1 MSTNTESFKSNEDF
15 KKLLAARAST
25 ISEVPKESIQKE
37 PIQKVP
43 KEVEKKAQSSKS
55 KHKNFKH
62 RSKKEEFEGYGEQ
75 NRVLN
80 EIMKKYKDRAGE
92 RRKEEM
98 EEMLNKGNQK
108 SFFDHGNGYFDPTAK
123 FINSAEKRK
132 QEIEESKYLGGDVEH
147 THLVKGLDYS
157 LLNKVRSEMQAIEE
171 MKEEELEKEFLSKKE
186 DKVVF
191 EIKSILAKKIEAA
204 ILKKNTPL
212 VNSNFRR
219 GRMAFS
225 YDLEDEDADIP
236 LTVLRSVPPEADLR
250 PMKNKI
256 DKLVYHKL
264 STVLSYLKIDPKKRK
279 KLLEDK
285 EEKKEDFEK
294 FKNIDIFD
302 GEDEYDPSST
312 KFSDSNKIKVKSGS
326 YFENEKKTEVK
337 KGKIAVDDIDI
348 FATDEEKPETV
359 IITKPSIQKRL
370 LEIEGK
376 GEDDAYSEYYP
387 LACGFGESILSD
399 DESDGEEKTKGKKKL
414 PEKSEKNEGNRKQRR
429 EAKIQ
434 EGKLNQQL
442 NQINKLL
449 EKRKADEEKGIS
461 YKKPKF

>member
-1 MSTNTESFKSNEDF
+1 MSTNTESFRSNEDF
-15 KKLLAARAST
+15 RKLLAARAST
-25 ISEVPKESIQKE
+25 VSEVPKETPQATS
-37 PIQKVP
+37 
-43 KEVEKKAQSSKS
+43 KEVEKKPQISKT
-55 KHKNFKH
+55 KHKNYKH
-62 RSKKEEFEGYGEQ
+62 RPKKEEFEGYGEQ

-92 RRKEEM
+92 RRKQEM
-98 EEMLNKGNQK
+98 EEMLNKGVQK
-108 SFFDHGNGYFDPTAK
+108 NFFEHGSGYFDKTAK
-123 FINSAEKRK
+123 FVNSAEKRK

-157 LLNKVRSEMQAIEE
+157 LLNKVRSEMQAVEE
-171 MKEEELEKEFLSKKE
+171 MKEEELEQEFLSKKE
-186 DKVVF
+186 DKVVY
-191 EIKSILAKKIEAA
+191 EIKSMFAKKIEAL
-204 ILKKNTPL
+204 ILKKNNPS
-212 VNSNFRR
+212 VNANFRR

-236 LTVLRSVPPEADLR
+236 LTVLRSVPSEADLR

-279 KLLEDK
+279 KLLEEKD
-285 EEKKEDFEK
+285 EKKEEFEK
-294 FKNIDIFD
+294 YKNVDIFD
-302 GEDEYDPSST
+302 DEDKYEPSVIKS
-312 KFSDSNKIKVKSGS
+312 SEVNGIKVKTGS
-326 YFENEKKTEVK
+326 YFDTPSKNEPKKNTV
-337 KGKIAVDDIDI
+337 AVDKVDI
-348 FATDEEKPETV
+348 FADDDEKPETV

-376 GEDDAYSEYYP
+376 GEEDAYSEYYP
-387 LACGFGESILSD
+387 SACGFGESILSD
-399 DESDGEEKTKGKKKL
+399 DDSDGEVKGKKTKNL
-414 PEKSEKNEGNRKQRR
+414 QEKSDKVDGNRRQRR
-429 EAKIQ
+429 EIKIQ

-461 YKKPKF
+461 YKKPKY